1 MLEHLFGS
9 KTRVMLLRLFL
20 NNPEKFYFV
29 RELTRNLD
37 SHLNSIRREL
47 SNLQQI
53 GIIDFYTKSDLEK
66 ELERKI
72 KDNKKIQNILLYG
85 GIILA
90 ILIFILALVGRWMYE
105 RTDWT
110 VR

>member
-1 MLEHLFGS
+1 MV
-9 KTRVMLLRLFL
+9 T
-20 NNPEKFYFV
+20 
-29 RELTRNLD
+29 
-37 SHLNSIRREL
+37 
-47 SNLQQI
+47 
-53 GIIDFYTKSDLEK
+53 GIIFLVSSLIPSLVFY
-66 ELERKI
+66 KI